1 MNKPEK
7 EKMKKPEYTL
17 LARQAPDGTVH
28 AGDRVCGLG
37 ACPAVILKA
46 DGNALVVGRLLSTAE
61 QAAVAGAGIVGFGK
75 GEFAVEVSPELLRQ
89 AMTKI

>member
-1 MNKPEK
+1 MTKA
-7 EKMKKPEYTL
+7 EYTL

-28 AGDRVCGLG
+28 AGPDGCGLG
-37 ACPAVILKA
+37 SCPAVILKA

-61 QAAVAGAGIVGFGK
+61 QAAIAASGLVGFGP

-89 AMTKI
+89 AMNK